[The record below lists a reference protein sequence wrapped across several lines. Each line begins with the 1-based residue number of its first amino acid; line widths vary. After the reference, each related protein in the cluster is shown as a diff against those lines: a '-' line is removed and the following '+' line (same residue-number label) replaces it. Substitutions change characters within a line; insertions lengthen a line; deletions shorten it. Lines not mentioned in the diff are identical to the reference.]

1 MLERLTVHMRSQPA
15 WFRTLWLMVA
25 VQFLMGAS
33 MTIQSPVIPLFLPR
47 IGVTQPGEV
56 EFWSGVLNAINFLFA
71 AIASPMWG
79 AVADRYGR
87 KVMVI
92 RSTVAICVF
101 MALMGMSQALWQLV
115 LLRGMMGVF
124 SGFSAASIA
133 LVVTQVPESR
143 FGYSLGWL
151 STGQLIGALLG
162 PVFGGLVADATGS
175 YRMAFFCTA
184 VIAGSAAALT
194 WFGVVENF
202 TKTNK
207 ASRPSLAQG
216 FRTLFDTPSLLPLFF
231 VLLLAQFGIRAVQP
245 VITLFVQ
252 ELTGPVPAL
261 ATLAGFAF
269 SIAGFADVL
278 VSPFLGKRSDSIGYR
293 RVLLISLMGAALAS
307 IPQAFV
313 DSYWQ
318 FLALRFASGMF
329 LGGLLPTANA
339 LVARL
344 VRADQ
349 RGFVFGTTATA
360 TFLGSFLGP
369 LSGGSIAAVLSI
381 RAVFL
386 VAGLFFLANF
396 IWVYLV
402 VPASVPVRDQAE
414 PARPGAP
421 VVLVEDDP
429 VVSSESDAMIEI
441 EPSIADKESAP
452 KGGPPPAT

>member
-1 MLERLTVHMRSQPA
+1 MLERMASRLQAQPA

-33 MTIQSPVIPLFLPR
+33 TTIQSPVIPLFLPQ
-47 IGVTQPGEV
+47 IGVTQPGQV

-71 AIASPMWG
+71 AFASPMWG
-79 AVADRYGR
+79 AVAARYGR
-87 KVMVI
+87 KAMVI
-92 RSTVAICVF
+92 RSTMAICVF
-101 MALMGMSQALWQLV
+101 MALMGMSQTLWQMV

-151 STGQLIGALLG
+151 STGQLVGALLG
-162 PVFGGLVADATGS
+162 PVFGGMVADATGS
-175 YRMAFFCTA
+175 YRMAFFCTS
-184 VIAGSAAALT
+184 VVAGSAALLT
-194 WFGVVENF
+194 WTGVIERF
-202 TKTNK
+202 TKTGK
-207 ASRPSLAQG
+207 ASRPSLSQG
-216 FRTLFDTPSLLPLFF
+216 FRTLFTTPSLMPLFF

-252 ELTGPVPAL
+252 ELTGPIPAL

-293 RVLLISLMGAALAS
+293 RVLLISLMGAAVAS

-344 VRADQ
+344 VHADQ

-369 LSGGSIAAVLSI
+369 LCGGSIAALLSI

-386 VAGLFFLANF
+386 VAGLFFLANY

-402 VPASVPVRDQAE
+402 VPASVPPRDESE
-414 PARPGAP
+414 PALPGEP

-429 VVSSESDAMIEI
+429 VVTGDSDAIIEVS
-441 EPSIADKESAP
+441 PQAGDGESKPA
-452 KGGPPPAT
+452 GMPPATK